1 MLFSQRIESLF
12 LVIELVVHNLTD
24 ICKMKEGNEILLGK
38 FIKLISRRKIFYI
51 VEGEKTCRKKKKKLY
66 KVKKLK

>member
-1 MLFSQRIESLF
+1 MLFSQRIESFF

-51 VEGEKTCRKKKKKLY
+51 VEGEKTCRKKKKKA
-66 KVKKLK
+66 V